1 LSWPE
6 ARQIFDYYSLVNGM
20 SGPSWVIFGLGLLVF
35 EILTP
40 GGFFTIFFG
49 LAAFVVAALVWLG
62 AVESGSA
69 QWMLFAVLGTVL
81 LVILRPLVRKRFETN
96 TPKVD
101 QLVGEIAIAMEAM
114 DANGRGKVELRGTSW
129 SGVYSGAGGV
139 LKGDRLRVTRVDG
152 LSLMVEKE

>member
-1 LSWPE
+1 MTWS
-6 ARQIFDYYSLVNGM
+6 A
-20 SGPSWVIFGLGLLVF
+20 WVIFGLGLLVF

-62 AVESGSA
+62 VLESGSG
-69 QWMLFAVLGTVL
+69 QWLLFAVLGTALIMV
-81 LVILRPLVRKRFETN
+81 LRPVVRKRFETN

-101 QLVGEIAIAMEAM
+101 QLVGEIAIAMEPM

-139 LKGDRLRVTRVDG
+139 LKGDRLRVTKVDG
-152 LSLMVEKE
+152 LSLIVEKE

>member
-1 LSWPE
+1 
-6 ARQIFDYYSLVNGM
+6 M
-20 SGPSWVIFGLGLLVF
+20 SGPSWVVFGLGLLVF

-49 LAAFVVAALVWLG
+49 LAAFVVALLVWGGLL
-62 AVESGSA
+62 ESGPG
-69 QWMLFAVLGTVL
+69 QWLLFAILGTFF
-81 LVILRPLVRKRFETN
+81 VIVFRPLVRKRFETN

-129 SGVYSGAGGV
+129 SGVYSGTGGV
-139 LKGDRLRVTRVDG
+139 LKGDRLRVTKVDG